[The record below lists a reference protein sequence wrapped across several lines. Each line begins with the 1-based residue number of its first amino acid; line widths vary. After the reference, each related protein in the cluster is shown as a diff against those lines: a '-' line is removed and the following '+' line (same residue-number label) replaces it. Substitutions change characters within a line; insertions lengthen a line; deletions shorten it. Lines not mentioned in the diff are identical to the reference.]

1 MDQNRPRESE
11 ITKLKERFRR
21 DLREF
26 LWHMTDASSDEL
38 KAAAILFSAGWCS
51 GRKLKQVELRVGR
64 FLHDEFQKLAI
75 RVATDVY
82 RDRQSTST
90 TKMN

>member
-1 MDQNRPRESE
+1 MDQNQRRESE
-11 ITKLKERFRR
+11 VKKLKERFRR

-64 FLHDEFQKLAI
+64 FLHNEFQQLAI
-75 RVATDVY
+75 SIAGDVY
-82 RDRQSTST
+82 RDLNEHSF
-90 TKMN
+90 NN